1 MLALERAVRGLL
13 ALPTVVRLGLLLLVI
28 GGFDDLTAHLA
39 TPASDH
45 ARGFTPEELWAHLL
59 VLGAMVVILVGVVA
73 HGVRRGRID
82 PPVDGSL
89 FGGR

>member
-1 MLALERAVRGLL
+1 MLTLERAIRGLL

-28 GGFDDLTAHLA
+28 GGFDDLTAHL
-39 TPASDH
+39 TASMADH
-45 ARGFTPEELWAHLL
+45 AHGFTPEELWAHLL
-59 VLGAMVVILVGVVA
+59 VLVAMVVILLGVVA

-82 PPVDGSL
+82 PPVDGMS